1 MKSNCSNW
9 GSDTSGRGVS
19 IRGEGQLKRIL
30 DVTQNLVLMV
40 EEKHYKSAVEGS
52 IPVFV
57 KFVSRMDT
65 AEEIDDL
72 FVGDAEFWWVCL
84 FVAVLENEP
93 DAEQKQIPNKGY
105 EKSYMH
111 RDVLYNHVIM
121 IDYSPLLFPNITHV
135 FYDQTSAMDI
145 VCYKAVYERFH
156 VRFESLLNK
165 DLRSELIDEEPKIVD
180 AEDLD

>member
-72 FVGDAEFWWVCL
+72 FVGDAEQSKIIKIV
-84 FVAVLENEP
+84 V
-93 DAEQKQIPNKGY
+93 G
-105 EKSYMH
+105 
-111 RDVLYNHVIM
+111 
-121 IDYSPLLFPNITHV
+121 
-135 FYDQTSAMDI
+135 TSAGAI
-145 VCYKAVYERFH
+145 
-156 VRFESLLNK
+156 LL
-165 DLRSELIDEEPKIVD
+165 LISV
-180 AEDLD
+180 